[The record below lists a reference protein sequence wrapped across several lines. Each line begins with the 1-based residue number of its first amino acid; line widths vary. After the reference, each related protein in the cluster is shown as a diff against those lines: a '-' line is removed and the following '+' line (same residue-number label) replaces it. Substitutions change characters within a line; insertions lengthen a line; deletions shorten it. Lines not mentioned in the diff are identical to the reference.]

1 MQSTKKIKKGQ
12 IEDFISDSTQTA
24 LNEKE
29 SISNKATDF
38 SVINDT
44 KYPSVEAV
52 KEQLDLKLD
61 KVTTVDVEKVYIKNA
76 DGTQGMKA
84 TSDFGGNVS
93 TDNFNSLI
101 LGTDNKIYK
110 EVEFTTAHKHTGVCE
125 AAGYSFNTLP
135 ISQLRSAPTLSA
147 GATFSSL
154 ATTTGNY
161 FSSMRKYGVISSSV
175 SGQMMGLTP
184 GTEYQ
189 VNIGM
194 GFYHSIS
201 FGVADAADVA
211 DARMSVG
218 IISSATVSNVN
229 PSTLTDCIML
239 GNDSGEANLQ
249 IMHNDNS
256 GVCTKIDLGANF
268 PSNTRNT
275 DWYQFELFCKGNED
289 VVYYRVTRKNT
300 GHIAVGVINSNLPV
314 QSQLLQFHFKRGNGT
329 NALAVRLAFGQ
340 FIRSYSN

>member
-1 MQSTKKIKKGQ
+1 MDSSKKIKQGQ

-24 LNEKE
+24 LNNKE

-38 SVINDT
+38 TTINHT
-44 KYPSVEAV
+44 LYPSVEAV
-52 KEQLDLKLD
+52 KDY
-61 KVTTVDVEKVYIKNA
+61 VDANA
-76 DGTQGMKA
+76 
-84 TSDFGGNVS
+84 GGLTIS
-93 TDNFNSLI
+93 TDEFNSLI
-101 LGTDNKIYK
+101 LGTDSQLYK
-110 EVEFTTAHKHTGVCE
+110 EIEFGTAQRNTGVCE
-125 AAGYSFNTLP
+125 AMGYSFNTLP
-135 ISQLRSAPTLSA
+135 ISQLRTAPALSA
-147 GATFSSL
+147 GATFSAL
-154 ATTTGNY
+154 ATTTTNY
-161 FSSMRKYGVISSSV
+161 FSSMRKYGVISSAV
-175 SGQMMGLTP
+175 AGQMMGLNG

-189 VNIGM
+189 VNIGT

-201 FGVADAADVA
+201 FGVADAANVA

-218 IISSATVSNVN
+218 VISTATVANVN

-300 GHIAVGVINSNLPV
+300 GHVVIGIITTNLPA
-314 QSQLLQFHFKRGNGT
+314 QTQGIGLHFKRGNGT
-329 NALAVRLAFGQ
+329 DALAVRLAFGQ